1 MHFLF
6 ARWAEHHR
14 RFFVDE
20 WGRPFFTLLYAV
32 PAVWGYRV
40 AKLTTVAICL
50 ATAWQT
56 WKLAVAEGLE
66 RAPLVIPFLWLQPSY
81 LLLSSDTMTEPLFAL
96 LLVTALLL
104 RRTGRLAI
112 SAVLISCAAL
122 TRPEG
127 FVLAPLW
134 ALWLLLDPRA
144 GRVWW
149 RRIPAIAL
157 LAFAPAVLG
166 LITWA
171 WSRDPLWVLHHW
183 PVNWSASAAYGKGSP
198 LDYFRWRREITGP
211 LLQVPFAV
219 GAVAALMRRRLRFE
233 LAIVAI
239 FFLVHSVIWSLGAFG
254 SAGYPRYFACVAPP
268 IALLILL
275 GWNELANAARSLLAQ
290 YGRPVVTV
298 ATAVVLAVS
307 AISAVCYVD
316 AWGSSRDAWIVDAA
330 ADWLGSH
337 PQPVRHVVASQVYG
351 CIRFDCDPVGGIGLP
366 RGRAP
371 QTIDSVVRAL
381 PKETLI
387 IWDSDTGPKWYGPT
401 ADMIVAGG
409 FTPLWVRSDTLSGR
423 ILPHLAGGRFVPR
436 VLSWG
441 WGGAR
446 VQTVWLLYR

>member
-6 ARWAEHHR
+6 ARWAGHHW

-56 WKLAVAEGLE
+56 WKLAAVEGLE
-66 RAPLVIPFLWLQPSY
+66 RAPLAIPFLWLQPSY

-104 RRTGRLAI
+104 RRTGQLAI

-134 ALWLLLDPRA
+134 ALWLVLDPRA

-149 RRIPAIAL
+149 RRLPAVAL
-157 LAFAPAVLG
+157 LAFAPVVLG
-166 LITWA
+166 LITWV
-171 WSRDPLWVLHHW
+171 WSRDPLWVWHHW
-183 PVNWSASAAYGKGSP
+183 PINWSASAAYGKGSP

-219 GAVAALMRRRLRFE
+219 GVVAALMRRRLRFE

-239 FFLVHSVIWSLGAFG
+239 FFLVHSVLWSVGAFG
-254 SAGYPRYFACVAPP
+254 SAGYPRYFVCVAPP

-275 GWNELANAARSLLAQ
+275 GWNELANAARSLLRAPWPSGGDTGDG
-290 YGRPVVTV
+290 GRP
-298 ATAVVLAVS
+298 
-307 AISAVCYVD
+307 
-316 AWGSSRDAWIVDAA
+316 R
-330 ADWLGSH
+330 
-337 PQPVRHVVASQVYG
+337 
-351 CIRFDCDPVGGIGLP
+351 GIGHLRGMLCRRMGLVARRVDRGFRCRLVALTFAARASRRCQPGLRMHSLRLRSRGWHRLASRSLP
-366 RGRAP
+366 
-371 QTIDSVVRAL
+371 
-381 PKETLI
+381 
-387 IWDSDTGPKWYGPT
+387 
-401 ADMIVAGG
+401 AD
-409 FTPLWVRSDTLSGR
+409 LR
-423 ILPHLAGGRFVPR
+423 
-436 VLSWG
+436 
-441 WGGAR
+441 
-446 VQTVWLLYR
+446 